1 MNGFS
6 MVRLKQKVSGHPTNA
21 VFFIPDPKRFLY
33 PLGKKRWKVS
43 FMIEEKTQGAWQK
56 ITKQK
61 LQPYLPLSYW
71 LWVIQKQAEE
81 RLNQLLPTSRA

>member
-1 MNGFS
+1 MLYAN
-6 MVRLKQKVSGHPTNA
+6 VLRLLKLMSADAVVSE
-21 VFFIPDPKRFLY
+21 I
-33 PLGKKRWKVS
+33 
-43 FMIEEKTQGAWQK
+43 
-56 ITKQK
+56 KQK